1 MSTMTQRVMWYPIN
15 YLAADNFL
23 VRFQLPNGADVVGL
37 RRAHRIKARRS
48 SGERPRWE
56 VSYHVRRE
64 NGDLHPLPKHAWPA
78 HFRPKD
84 KHYKFPLPA
93 PAVVMGEPPKWQTPA
108 AEPIPHETHDD
119 LDWPGEYSEPG
130 QIGEREM
137 EVRLLRGLRTER
149 SRNTRVGGRRG
160 GAGLDSTLQVILR
173 NVGKIEYEH
182 ETGDAPAIGTPG
194 EAFEPTRR
202 DHGDWDN
209 AIEWYNALEDK
220 RHQLVIWE
228 RSHNSSYRRIGQDIL
243 KTSHTAARKT
253 YRAAIKAA
261 CAIANRPK

>member
-1 MSTMTQRVMWYPIN
+1 MMTTMQRPKWYPID

-37 RRAHRIKARRS
+37 RRAHRTKARRS

-93 PAVVMGEPPKWQTPA
+93 PAVLMREPPTWQTPA
-108 AEPIPHETHDD
+108 AEPIPDETHDD
-119 LDWPGEYSEPG
+119 LDWPGEYSQPG
-130 QIGEREM
+130 HIGEREM
-137 EVRLLRGLRTER
+137 AVRLLRGLRTER

-160 GAGLDSTLQVILR
+160 GASLDSTLQVILR

-182 ETGDAPAIGTPG
+182 ETADAPATLG
-194 EAFEPTRR
+194 EGFEPTRR
-202 DHGDWDN
+202 DHGDWGN
-209 AIEWYNALEDK
+209 AIEWYNALSK
-220 RHQLVIWE
+220 KQQLVIRE
-228 RSHNSSYRRIGQDIL
+228 RSLGSSYRRIGQDIL
-243 KTSHTAARKT
+243 GTSHTAARKT
-253 YRAAIKAA
+253 YWAAIKAA